1 MSPYLSANSKRLLDL
16 FFTLLIA
23 PFALIAFVTAALLVL
38 FTSGRP
44 VFFKQERIGRFGKP
58 FTMVKLRTLSQG
70 FASNPGAQHAA
81 NDVTLVGKLLR
92 KTRIDEIPQIL
103 TILKGDMSW
112 VGPRPEVSFY
122 YEHFQSID
130 TRFRDRLGAKP
141 GITGLAQINN
151 PNATPNENLE
161 KLEFDLKYI
170 ESATFG
176 LDLKILVKSFLVI
189 WKS

>member
-1 MSPYLSANSKRLLDL
+1 MSPYLSAYSKRLLDL

-23 PFALIAFVTAALLVL
+23 PFALIAFLLAVLLVL

-58 FTMVKLRTLSQG
+58 FTMVKIRTLGQG

-81 NDVTLVGKLLR
+81 NDVTPVGKMLR
-92 KTRIDEIPQIL
+92 RTRIDEIPQIL

-112 VGPRPEVSFY
+112 VGPRPEVLFY

-130 TRFRDRLGAKP
+130 GRFRNRLGAKP

-161 KLEFDLKYI
+161 KLEFDMKYI